1 MSAARPERTGAAQAA
16 LARLLLGATLSASD
30 AEAAMSDLLEDSTP
44 EAVAAGLLI
53 ALRLKGETV
62 DEIAGVARALR
73 RRLVPVRTPAGVVVD
88 TCGTGGDGLRTLNI
102 STAAAFVVAGAGVMV
117 AKHGNRSVSSA
128 CGSADVVEA
137 LGVPLLDDP
146 GALAAQLVRHRMAFL
161 FAPHLHPALRRL
173 GAVRRTLGVR
183 TVLNLAGPLANPAG
197 VRHQVVGVPDPNLAP
212 ALARVLGRLGVTRA
226 WVVCG
231 AEGMDEL
238 TTGGRNR
245 IWEVEGEEVRDWT
258 LDAASLGLSPA
269 PPGALTGG
277 DARTNAERIEALLAG
292 EAGPDREA
300 VLLNAAAALV
310 VAGAAA
316 DLAAGLFSAAA
327 SIDGGG
333 AQAVLDGLRRP

>member
-1 MSAARPERTGAAQAA
+1 MG
-16 LARLLLGATLSASD
+16 
-30 AEAAMSDLLEDSTP
+30 DLLEDSTP
-44 EAVAAGLLI
+44 EAVAAGLLV
-53 ALRLKGETV
+53 ALRVKGETA

-73 RRLVPVRTPAGVVVD
+73 RRLIPVEAPAGVVVD

-146 GALAAQLVRHRMAFL
+146 VILAAQLARHRMAFL

-173 GAVRRTLGVR
+173 GAVRRALGVR

-197 VRHQVVGVPDPNLAP
+197 VRHQIVGVPDAELAP
-212 ALARVLGRLGVTRA
+212 ALARVLALLGVTRA

-231 AEGMDEL
+231 ADGMDEL

-245 IWEVEGEEVRDWT
+245 IWTVEDGEVRDWT
-258 LDAASLGLSPA
+258 LEAASLGLPPA

-277 DARTNAERIEALLAG
+277 DGQTNARRIEALLAG
-292 EAGPDREA
+292 RVGPDRDA

-310 VAGAAA
+310 VAGAAD
-316 DLAAGLFSAAA
+316 DLARGLSLASA

-333 AQAVLDGLRRP
+333 AQAVLSALRQPPGAPSPGHTGIGVKA